1 MYKVLIEGCRAVG
14 KTTLCNNLI
23 AQGVVSF
30 YRERFELNADFLP
43 PETKEEFEAQQRWY
57 IAREIPFW
65 ESLDVRADGIG
76 LVIASP
82 ETLDFYTRSYA
93 SAYGKNWVLESETL
107 EQLNA
112 LSRYSSDLVIYLTA
126 QDSTIIQRMQND
138 KKQRPA
144 FWDYFDRWQKLN
156 QNYYTK
162 RDHVVF
168 IDTTQLSARDVCAAV
183 TNELRVR
190 GVI

>member
-1 MYKVLIEGCRAVG
+1 MFKVLVEGCRAVG

-43 PETKEEFEAQQRWY
+43 PETEEEFEAQQQWY

-65 ESLDVRADGIG
+65 KSLDILSDGIG

-82 ETLDFYTRSYA
+82 ETLDFYTRYYS
-93 SAYGKNWVLESETL
+93 SAYEKNWTLNSKTMDWLNVLS
-107 EQLNA
+107 QH
-112 LSRYSSDLVIYLTA
+112 RSDLVIYLTA
-126 QDSTIIQRMQND
+126 QDDAIIQRMEND
-138 KKQRPA
+138 EKKRPA
-144 FWDYFDRWQKLN
+144 FWDYFIHWQKLN
-156 QNYYTK
+156 QNYYTGCK
-162 RDHVVF
+162 NVEF
-168 IDTTQLSARDVCAAV
+168 IDTTHLSTQQVCAV
-183 TNELRVR
+183 VMHKLRAR